1 MFDREIGFTGKGPE
15 NAAQKPAAGEA
26 RVERQRS
33 VDQPDHGTY
42 VLAEMSQNKGRV
54 GEDAR
59 VVLRHLE
66 RLPSEI
72 NQPRAQHRELPPPL
86 GSHPRRQAHC
96 QPIACESRT
105 SARLNIVT

>member
-1 MFDREIGFTGKGPE
+1 MLDREIVLAGPVPE
-15 NAAQKPAAGEA
+15 NATQKPAAGEA
-26 RVERQRS
+26 RVERERT
-33 VDQPDHGTY
+33 VDKPDYGTD

-72 NQPRAQHRELPPPL
+72 DGFAAGCLRLL
-86 GSHPRRQAHC
+86 GPA
-96 QPIACESRT
+96 
-105 SARLNIVT
+105 IVD